1 MAWDIFAR
9 LLAVE
14 IAAQLNAKR
23 MKSIPLRTGLPRS
36 VEVIIALLALV
47 AAAPLVPLIVAA
59 LVLSGEWPLLF
70 RQQRVGSKGRI
81 FVLYKFRTMRNRIA
95 GPEVTAGND
104 ERITP
109 VGRILRKTKLD
120 ELPEFWNVL
129 KGEMSLVGPRPEVPR
144 YVDMTNQQWQL
155 VLQARPG
162 ITDPVTLRLRNEEKL
177 LAEVKGDHEQFY
189 LEVLQ
194 PFKLQGYV
202 QYLSQR
208 TWREDLMVL
217 WKTCLIVVFPKWT
230 PGGTLP
236 DFLVPSQ
243 GGNKP
248 GL

>member
-1 MAWDIFAR
+1 MR
-9 LLAVE
+9 LKLPRGS
-14 IAAQLNAKR
+14 LRKP

-36 VEVIIALLALV
+36 VEVILSLLALI

-59 LVLSGEWPLLF
+59 LALSGEWPLLF

-81 FVLYKFRTMRNRIA
+81 FVLYKFRTMRNGIG
-95 GPEVTAGND
+95 GPQVTASGD
-104 ERITP
+104 ARITG

-162 ITDPVTLRLRNEEKL
+162 ITDPVTLRLRNEEEL
-177 LAEVKGDHEQFY
+177 LAELKGDHERFY

-194 PFKLQGYV
+194 PIKLQGYV

-208 TWREDLMVL
+208 SWREDLMIL
-217 WKTCLIVVFPKWT
+217 WRTCLIVVFPRRISGRT
-230 PGGTLP
+230 VQ
-236 DFLVPSQ
+236 DFLVPSR
-243 GGNKP
+243 GGNKTS
-248 GL
+248 L

>member
-1 MAWDIFAR
+1 
-9 LLAVE
+9 
-14 IAAQLNAKR
+14 
-23 MKSIPLRTGLPRS
+23 MKSIAPKRGLPRS
-36 VEVIIALLALV
+36 VEVILALLALI

-59 LVLSGEWPLLF
+59 LALSGEWPLLF
-70 RQQRVGSKGRI
+70 RQQRVGTKGRI
-81 FVLYKFRTMRNRIA
+81 FVLYKFRTMRNLVG
-95 GPEVTAGND
+95 GPQVTAGD
-104 ERITP
+104 DARITA

-144 YVDMTNQQWQL
+144 YVDLTNQQWQL

-162 ITDPVTLRLRNEEKL
+162 ITDPVTLRLRNEEEL

-208 TWREDLMVL
+208 SWREDLVIL
-217 WKTCLIVVFPKWT
+217 WKTCVIVVFPRRT
-230 PGGTLP
+230 PSGKP
-236 DFLVPSQ
+236 QDFLVPSQ

-248 GL
+248 SL

>member
-1 MAWDIFAR
+1 
-9 LLAVE
+9 
-14 IAAQLNAKR
+14 
-23 MKSIPLRTGLPRS
+23 MKAIPLRTGLPRS
-36 VEVIIALLALV
+36 VEVILALLALI

-59 LVLSGEWPLLF
+59 LALSGEWPLLF

-104 ERITP
+104 ERITA

-162 ITDPVTLRLRNEEKL
+162 ITDPVTLRLRNEEEL

-208 TWREDLMVL
+208 SWREDLMVL
-217 WKTCLIVVFPKWT
+217 WKTCLIVIFPRRA
-230 PGGTLP
+230 PDGTLQ

-243 GGNKP
+243 GGNKRVSDSYQSK
-248 GL
+248 